1 MTLMKCIISISEARM
16 TKRVFLL
23 NDLNLN
29 NYSFEFTLSETS
41 AGNTL
46 LYIANHPLYKRRN
59 DLNIYKKN
67 Q

>member
-41 AGNTL
+41 AGDTL
-46 LYIANHPLYKRRN
+46 LYIANHPLYKRHN

-67 Q
+67 E

>member
-23 NDLNLN
+23 N
-29 NYSFEFTLSETS
+29 EFTLSETS
-41 AGNTL
+41 AGDTL

-67 Q
+67 E